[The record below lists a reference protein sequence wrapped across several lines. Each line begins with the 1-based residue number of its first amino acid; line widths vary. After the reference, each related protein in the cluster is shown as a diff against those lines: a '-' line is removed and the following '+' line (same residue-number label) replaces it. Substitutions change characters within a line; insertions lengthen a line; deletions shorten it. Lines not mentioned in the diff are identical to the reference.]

1 MSSPLVTTLGTL
13 TAAGTTDF
21 QALGPQDNVV
31 FQVRVATIGTNVV
44 IRLEGSLDATPDD
57 DNWFN
62 LDPVEADTTLTANGT
77 TAYAVTQ
84 APVPYVRGRLVSLSG
99 GSPSVVFKVSLSTAS

>member
-1 MSSPLVTTLGTL
+1 MSSPIVATLGTL
-13 TAAGTTDF
+13 TAAGTTSF

-31 FQVRVATIGTNVV
+31 FQVQVSSIGTNVV
-44 IRLEGSLDATPDD
+44 IRLEGSLDAT
-57 DNWFN
+57 NWFN

-84 APVPYVRGRLVSLSG
+84 APVPYVRGHLVSLSG